1 MIIFSFTMSTTD
13 NETKDVKIYS
23 DYGIDFKAALVL
35 KPKLKFN
42 SK

>member
-1 MIIFSFTMSTTD
+1 MIIFTFALSTTD
-13 NETKDVKIYS
+13 NGTKDVKIYS